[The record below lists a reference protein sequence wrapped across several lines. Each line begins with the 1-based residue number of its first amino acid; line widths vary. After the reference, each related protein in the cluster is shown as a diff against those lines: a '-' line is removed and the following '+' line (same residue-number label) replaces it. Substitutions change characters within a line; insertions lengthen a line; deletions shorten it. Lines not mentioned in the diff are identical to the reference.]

1 MKNDNYV
8 RVSQT
13 GKEVSAS
20 PNALYVDAGLT
31 PAEFLTLFQLHGTP
45 NHLQS
50 TLQHEL
56 RQQLVYFARKG
67 NEEKKAQWVKDMKK
81 VLKERGTLGGLAFLL
96 QRYL

>member
-1 MKNDNYV
+1 MTKQDNYV
-8 RVSQT
+8 RVNSNGT
-13 GKEVSAS
+13 PAT
-20 PNALYVDAGLT
+20 NALYVDAGLT
-31 PAEFLTLFQLHGTP
+31 PAEFLLLFQLHGAP
-45 NHLQS
+45 NHLQT

-56 RQQLVYFARKG
+56 RQQLVYFAKKG